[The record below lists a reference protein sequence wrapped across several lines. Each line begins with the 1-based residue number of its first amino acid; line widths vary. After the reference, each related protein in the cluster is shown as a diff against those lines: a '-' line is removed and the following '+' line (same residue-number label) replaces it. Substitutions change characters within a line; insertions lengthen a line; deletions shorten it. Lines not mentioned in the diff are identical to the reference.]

1 MDNLN
6 TIIKLISENLGV
18 EKNLITPTAD
28 FFNDFNATKLEV
40 ADLVLR
46 IQKELEIEI
55 EEEKINQIKTVADL
69 FKIIEEN
76 SDEF

>member
-1 MDNLN
+1 MDKLDLI
-6 TIIKLISENLGV
+6 TKLISESLGV

-46 IQKELEIEI
+46 LQKELKIEI

-69 FKIIEEN
+69 LKIIEEN
-76 SDEF
+76 SDDF

>member
-1 MDNLN
+1 MDNLD
-6 TIIKLISENLGV
+6 TITKLISENLEV
-18 EKNLITPTAD
+18 EKNLITPSSD
-28 FFNDFNATKLEV
+28 FFNDFNAGKLEV

-46 IQKELEIEI
+46 IQKELKIEI

-76 SDEF
+76 ADEF